1 MKINAFTLV
10 ADLPENIKQQI
21 LQEARQNFESLS
33 YPVDIEEE
41 LENVECSKMCDIECT
56 VDVQKYYTEHIR

>member
-21 LQEARQNFESLS
+21 LQEARQTFESLS
-33 YPVDIEEE
+33 YLVDIEEE
-41 LENVECSKMCDIECT
+41 LENVENSKMCDIECT
-56 VDVQKYYTEHIR
+56 VDVQKYYTEHVR

>member
-10 ADLPENIKQQI
+10 ADLPEHIKQQI
-21 LQEARQNFESLS
+21 LQEAWQTFESLS
-33 YPVDIEEE
+33 YPVDIQEE

>member
-10 ADLPENIKQQI
+10 SDLPEDIRQQI
-21 LQEARQNFESLS
+21 SQEAQQTFESLA
-33 YPVDIEEE
+33 YPVDIAEE
-41 LENVECSKMCDIECT
+41 LETVNNSKMCDIECT

>member
-21 LQEARQNFESLS
+21 LQEARQTFESLS

>member
-21 LQEARQNFESLS
+21 LQESRQTFESLS

-41 LENVECSKMCDIECT
+41 LENVENSKMCDIECT
-56 VDVQKYYTEHIR
+56 VDVQKYYTEHVR

>member
-21 LQEARQNFESLS
+21 LQEARQTFESLS
-33 YPVDIEEE
+33 YPVDIAEE
-41 LENVECSKMCDIECT
+41 LETVNNSKMCDIECT
-56 VDVQKYYTEHIR
+56 VDVQKYYTEHVR

>member
-10 ADLPENIKQQI
+10 ADLPQTIKQQI
-21 LQEARQNFESLS
+21 LQEAQQTFESLS

-41 LENVECSKMCDIECT
+41 LENVESSKMCDIECT

>member
-21 LQEARQNFESLS
+21 LQEARQTFESLS

-41 LENVECSKMCDIECT
+41 LENVENSKMCDIECT
-56 VDVQKYYTEHIR
+56 VDVHKYYTEHVR

>member
-10 ADLPENIKQQI
+10 ADLPENIRQQI
-21 LQEARQNFESLS
+21 LQEAQQTFESLA
-33 YPVDIEEE
+33 YPVDIAEE
-41 LENVECSKMCDIECT
+41 LENVNNSKMCDIECT

>member
-10 ADLPENIKQQI
+10 SDLPERIKQQI
-21 LQEARQNFESLS
+21 LQEARHTFEVLS
-33 YPVDIEEE
+33 YPVDIQEE

-56 VDVQKYYTEHIR
+56 VDVQKYYTERVK

>member
-21 LQEARQNFESLS
+21 LQEARQTFESLS
-33 YPVDIEEE
+33 YPVAIQEE

-56 VDVQKYYTEHIR
+56 VDVQKYYTEHVR

>member
-21 LQEARQNFESLS
+21 LQEARQTFESLS
-33 YPVDIEEE
+33 YPVDIQEE